1 MTDPKRKALGIL
13 ALCFLFNLV
22 SRGIGEGFAI
32 FLLPLAREFGSDR
45 AALTGVYAIFM
56 LVAGVC
62 SPVVGMVV
70 DRLGPRFSYGLGL
83 ALLGSALLL
92 AGSSGALWH
101 LYLTIGV
108 LAPVGA
114 MLIGMVPA
122 ANLASRWF
130 HARLAT
136 AMGVLYAG
144 TGTGVLVIAPLTQW
158 LIDHAGWRG
167 AYHTLGAAVL
177 VLVVPVT
184 LLPWRAIAAG
194 SPGAAR
200 AAAVRIAAQPA
211 WSIARAMR
219 NSTFWALFGVLF
231 FTSVNSYMIMV
242 QLVAYL
248 VHVGFSPLKAAST
261 FGLVGMLSIVG
272 MFGAGFL
279 AERIGERRVATLS
292 YSTTIVGIV
301 LLALLEPWP
310 SGTLLAGFVVLF
322 GTMQG
327 SRGPL
332 VAVLSARH
340 FAGSGQSGIYGA
352 ILIGMGAGGA
362 LGAWAGG
369 ALFDLTGG
377 YRAVFVLGAVCAAC
391 GMAMFWTVRALYEG
405 DGRVGS

>member
-1 MTDPKRKALGIL
+1 MTDPQRKALGIL

-22 SRGIGEGFAI
+22 SRGVGEGYAI
-32 FLLPLAREFGSDR
+32 FLLPLAQEFGSDR
-45 AALTGVYAIFM
+45 AALTGVYAIYM
-56 LVAGVC
+56 LVAGAC
-62 SPVVGMVV
+62 SPIVGMAV
-70 DRLGPRFSYGLGL
+70 DRLGPRFSYGVGV
-83 ALLGSALLL
+83 ALFGSALLL

-122 ANLASRWF
+122 ASLASRWF

-144 TGTGVLVIAPLTQW
+144 MGTGVLVIAPLTQW
-158 LIDHAGWRG
+158 LIDRGGWRG
-167 AYHTLGAAVL
+167 AYHTLGAAILALLLPLL
-177 VLVVPVT
+177 V
-184 LLPWRAIAAG
+184 LPWRAIAAG

-200 AAAVRIAAQPA
+200 AAAARAGAQPA
-211 WSIARAMR
+211 WNIARAIR
-219 NSTFWALFGVLF
+219 TTTFWALFGVLF
-231 FTSVNSYMIMV
+231 FTSVTSYMIMV

-261 FGLVGMLSIVG
+261 FGLVGMLSIAG

-301 LLALLEPWP
+301 LLALLETSP
-310 SGTLLAGFVVLF
+310 SGTLLAAFVVLF

-332 VAVLSARH
+332 VAVLSARN
-340 FAGSGQSGIYGA
+340 FAGGGQSGIYGT

-362 LGAWAGG
+362 IGAWAGG

-377 YRAVFVLGAVCAAC
+377 YRAVFVLGGVCAAC
-391 GMAMFWTVRALYEG
+391 GLALFWTVRALYEG
-405 DGRVGS
+405 AGRAG